1 MTTAVPVSGQPIQL
15 TGYSWSTGAL
25 QLRWRPWP
33 APPPPTPA
41 ASAAETLRWPIA
53 PGGFLDLSP
62 TPPGVAPERRCIGY
76 HPPEGGP
83 PRLCPA
89 WSAMPPG
96 TGEQCA
102 LCETLEARREI
113 VVSDGS
119 RPPTGPH
126 AAYLL
131 SRHEVYLAAF
141 APDVYKVGVAGP
153 GRTRIRV
160 LEQGAPAG
168 LVIARAEDGMAA
180 RRLEHAFSRLGLRER
195 IAVRTKRRVLY
206 PPPDA
211 AALIQTLRAALETTA
226 TRLPAGWPAD
236 VERLDPPEPLDNTPA
251 LHLDA
256 LDTLPTPA
264 RQPPQTGLRGQV
276 AAASGALLVLREPQ
290 ASLWGESGASLEAH
304 DLRAWLGWRLV
315 PA

>member
-1 MTTAVPVSGQPIQL
+1 MAITTPASGQPIQV

-33 APPPPTPA
+33 AQPA
-41 ASAAETLRWPIA
+41 PGVAAAAEMLRWPIT
-53 PGGFLDLSP
+53 PGSFLDLTP
-62 TPPGVAPERRCIGY
+62 TPPGAVPERRCIGY

-83 PRLCPA
+83 PRLCPDWTA
-89 WSAMPPG
+89 LPPG
-96 TGEQCA
+96 TDAQCA

-131 SRHEVYLAAF
+131 SQHEVYLAAF
-141 APDVYKVGVAGP
+141 APEIYKVGVAGP

-168 LVIARAEDGMAA
+168 LIIARAADGMAA
-180 RRLEHAFSRLGLRER
+180 RRLEHAFGLLHVRER
-195 IAVRTKRRVLY
+195 ISVRSKLRLLY
-206 PPPDA
+206 PPPNA
-211 AALIQTLRAALETTA
+211 PALIRELRDVLDRTSSKLEG
-226 TRLPAGWPAD
+226 GWPDD

-256 LDTLPTPA
+256 LDSAPTPA
-264 RQPPQTGLRGQV
+264 RRPPRSVLRGQV
-276 AAASGALLVLREPQ
+276 VAASGALLVLREPQ
-290 ASLWGESGASLEAH
+290 ASLWGEAAAALEAH